1 MIDSRIILNRKIRPL
16 VYIYIMILIICALF
30 LIIVCML
37 FHYKE
42 YYFFKGTVTEEE
54 NSYYLKCYIPIS
66 ETKYITLNDTLII
79 NKKTYKYSIKS
90 ISEEYFNDKNETFQE
105 VVLNVNLDNKYRY
118 NNLVLNLKLLKEDKI
133 VIEYLKELGGT
144 KWLN

>member
-1 MIDSRIILNRKIRPL
+1 
-16 VYIYIMILIICALF
+16 MILIICALS

-105 VVLNVNLDNKYRY
+105 VVLNINLDNKYRY
-118 NNLVLNLKLLKEDKI
+118 NNLVLNLKLLKEDKM

-144 KWLN
+144 K

>member
-16 VYIYIMILIICALF
+16 VYIYIMILIICALS
-30 LIIVCML
+30 LIIICML

-42 YYFFKGTVTEEE
+42 YYFFKGTVIEEE

-66 ETKYITLNDTLII
+66 ETKYITLNDTLITD
-79 NKKTYKYSIKS
+79 KKTYKYSIKS
-90 ISEEYFNDKNETFQE
+90 ISEKYFSDNNETYQE
-105 VVLNVNLDNKYRY
+105 VVLNINLDNKYKY
-118 NNLVLNLKLLKEDKI
+118 NNLVLNLKLLKEDKM

-144 KWLN
+144 K

>member
-16 VYIYIMILIICALF
+16 VYIYIMILIICALS
-30 LIIVCML
+30 LIIICML

-42 YYFFKGTVTEEE
+42 YYFFKGTVIEEE

-66 ETKYITLNDTLII
+66 ETKYITLNDTLITD
-79 NKKTYKYSIKS
+79 KKTYKYSIKS
-90 ISEEYFNDKNETFQE
+90 ISDNNETYQE
-105 VVLNVNLDNKYRY
+105 VVLNINLDNKYKY
-118 NNLVLNLKLLKEDKI
+118 NNLVLNLKLLKEDKM

-144 KWLN
+144 K

>member
-1 MIDSRIILNRKIRPL
+1 
-16 VYIYIMILIICALF
+16 MILIICALS

-42 YYFFKGTVTEEE
+42 YYFFKGNVIEEE

-90 ISEEYFNDKNETFQE
+90 ISEEYFSDKNETFQE
-105 VVLNVNLDNKYRY
+105 VVLNINLDNKYRY
-118 NNLVLNLKLLKEDKI
+118 NNLVLNLKLLKEDKM

-144 KWLN
+144 K

>member
-16 VYIYIMILIICALF
+16 VYIYIMILIICALS

-42 YYFFKGTVTEEE
+42 YYFFKGTVIEEDD
-54 NSYYLKCYIPIS
+54 SYYLKCYIPIS
-66 ETKYITLNDTLII
+66 ETKYITLNDTLTTD
-79 NKKTYKYSIKS
+79 KKTYKYSIKS
-90 ISEEYFNDKNETFQE
+90 IGEEYFSDKNDTYQE
-105 VVLNVNLDNKYRY
+105 VVLNINLDNKYRY
-118 NNLVLNLKLLKEDKI
+118 NNLVLNLKLLKEDKM

-144 KWLN
+144 K

>member
-16 VYIYIMILIICALF
+16 VYIYIMILIICALS

-42 YYFFKGTVTEEE
+42 YYFFKGTVIEEE

-66 ETKYITLNDTLII
+66 ETKYITLNDTLITD
-79 NKKTYKYSIKS
+79 KKTY
-90 ISEEYFNDKNETFQE
+90 N
-105 VVLNVNLDNKYRY
+105 YRY
-118 NNLVLNLKLLKEDKI
+118 NNLLLNLKLLKKDKM